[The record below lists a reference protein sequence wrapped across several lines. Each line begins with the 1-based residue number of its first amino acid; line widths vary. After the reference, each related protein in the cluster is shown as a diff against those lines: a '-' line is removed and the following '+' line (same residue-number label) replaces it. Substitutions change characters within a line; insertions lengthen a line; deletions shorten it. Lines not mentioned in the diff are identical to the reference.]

1 MTICAILF
9 GLLPIMWS
17 PTTQSGADV
26 MKRITAPM
34 IGGVVT
40 SGVLELLLYPV
51 IFVLWRR
58 GQRDW
63 LITLRACLSAPWKG
77 AELQWE
83 SKPTRQLSLQ
93 PVAAE
98 AGLEAMKGSKP
109 LV

>member
-1 MTICAILF
+1 MSGGI
-9 GLLPIMWS
+9 
-17 PTTQSGADV
+17 SGARAV
-26 MKRITAPM
+26 PARSASPR
-34 IGGVVT
+34 GR
-40 SGVLELLLYPV
+40 EL
-51 IFVLWRR
+51 
-58 GQRDW
+58 G
-63 LITLRACLSAPWKG
+63 ACLSAPWKG